1 MSEKNSYAPLISKS
15 GGEVTSLHSNEK
27 YAGYARLVKDV
38 GAKLA
43 TQAKRKDL
51 EFEFKVLDSQEN
63 NAWCLPGGKI
73 SINVGLIEKMD
84 TEEVLDESLR
94 RFSLEEKIAAVLSH
108 EIVHADARHT
118 GRALEFRLFLIGI
131 IKATQIF
138 FVYRLVTRSYD
149 AKIAEARK
157 TAQQSFNPNDETRNK
172 DALSQVRNLTL
183 ERNAKAKTYGYLFDA
198 LSSWLINGI
207 TLCSSRSHEL
217 ESDRFGMRID
227 PRCLQSRSSR
237 IYRYF
242 TPGCDLAPA
251 LHGEA
256 PRTCKFLF

>member
-1 MSEKNSYAPLISKS
+1 
-15 GGEVTSLHSNEK
+15 
-27 YAGYARLVKDV
+27 
-38 GAKLA
+38 
-43 TQAKRKDL
+43 
-51 EFEFKVLDSQEN
+51 
-63 NAWCLPGGKI
+63 
-73 SINVGLIEKMD
+73 MD

-149 AKIAEARK
+149 AKIAEACNA
-157 TAQQSFNPNDETRNK
+157 TNPS
-172 DALSQVRNLTL
+172 LVRQLTL
-183 ERNAKAKTYGYLFDA
+183 ERDAKAKTYGYLFDA

-217 ESDRFGMRID
+217 ESDQFGMRIIRD
-227 PRCLQSRSSR
+227 VSKAEVPGFIDTSPQAAIWLQLFFEKHHEHVNS
-237 IYRYF
+237 YF
-242 TPGCDLAPA
+242 NSIKNFFSTHPSPEVRLAANRKTWEDLQAEK
-251 LHGEA
+251 L
-256 PRTCKFLF
+256 